1 MSSHITSDL
10 EKIADCVTFIDKGK
24 ILLSGVKDE
33 ILENHGLIKCRK
45 EELSEIAKEDYIS
58 ARISDFGAEAMV
70 SDREACHKKYPSLLI
85 EKTTLEEI
93 MLFYVNREKKEWN

>member
-1 MSSHITSDL
+1 M
-10 EKIADCVTFIDKGK
+10 TFIDKGK

-70 SDREACHKKYPSLLI
+70 SDREACHKNTLPCLL
-85 EKTTLEEI
+85 K
-93 MLFYVNREKKEWN
+93 RQRSRK